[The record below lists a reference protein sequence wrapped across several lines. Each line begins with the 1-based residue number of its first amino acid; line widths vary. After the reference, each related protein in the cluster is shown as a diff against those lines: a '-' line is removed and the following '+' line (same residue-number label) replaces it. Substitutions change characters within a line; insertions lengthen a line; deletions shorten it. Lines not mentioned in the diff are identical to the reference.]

1 MADNTNN
8 QDTTNAQADNFN
20 SGQPNEV
27 GYEPEVE
34 GGLSPVAIAK
44 SRNIAMLVLLVFGA
58 IVLIYYYF
66 FVGDTGKPAEKP
78 GARTTSQDSKT
89 LAAQAVKPV
98 TQDDPLPS
106 VPSLPEPP
114 PLVAPAPP
122 PPPPAPE
129 LPKIEA
135 PDLPQMPQP
144 AAPMLQQKNAQ
155 GPAGPSADQR
165 QKSSIMVSGGGGGG
179 PAGSSTDPS
188 LDPKNMSQS
197 QKNQQANSAPF
208 TTVAATPAQQI
219 RATSLGDMT
228 SLIAQG
234 KVIEAVLE
242 TAVNTD
248 LTGSVRAIVSRDVY
262 AESGRRI
269 LIPRG
274 ARLIGTYAAKVSPG
288 QTRVAIGWNRIINPN
303 GLDLTLD
310 GGDPLGSSV
319 DNLGRAGVDGVLDN
333 HYFEVMYNAVMLSTA
348 QVAWSKGAEK
358 LTKGGQ
364 KITSTTVAPDGTKSI
379 TDTGNATQQAIQSA
393 NSNIGNA
400 VGQIAGQGMAA
411 QPTITVDQGTSLKV
425 FVNKDLVFPSLQATS
440 HYIKVLR

>member
-155 GPAGPSADQR
+155 GPALPQILLLI
-165 QKSSIMVSGGGGGG
+165 QK
-179 PAGSSTDPS
+179 T
-188 LDPKNMSQS
+188 
-197 QKNQQANSAPF
+197 
-208 TTVAATPAQQI
+208 
-219 RATSLGDMT
+219 
-228 SLIAQG
+228 
-234 KVIEAVLE
+234 
-242 TAVNTD
+242 
-248 LTGSVRAIVSRDVY
+248 
-262 AESGRRI
+262 
-269 LIPRG
+269 
-274 ARLIGTYAAKVSPG
+274 
-288 QTRVAIGWNRIINPN
+288 
-303 GLDLTLD
+303 
-310 GGDPLGSSV
+310 
-319 DNLGRAGVDGVLDN
+319 
-333 HYFEVMYNAVMLSTA
+333 
-348 QVAWSKGAEK
+348 
-358 LTKGGQ
+358 
-364 KITSTTVAPDGTKSI
+364 
-379 TDTGNATQQAIQSA
+379 
-393 NSNIGNA
+393 
-400 VGQIAGQGMAA
+400 
-411 QPTITVDQGTSLKV
+411 
-425 FVNKDLVFPSLQATS
+425 
-440 HYIKVLR
+440 